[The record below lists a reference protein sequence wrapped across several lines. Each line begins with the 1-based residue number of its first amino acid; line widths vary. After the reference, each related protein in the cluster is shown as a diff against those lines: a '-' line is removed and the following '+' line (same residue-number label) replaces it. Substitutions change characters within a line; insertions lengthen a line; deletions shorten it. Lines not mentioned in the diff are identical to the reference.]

1 MRKICGQKS
10 VEKIPLKCLKII
22 FFALFII
29 IIAHC
34 VVMYAYSTYKL
45 TIDGQAKE
53 ASYFFLNN
61 KKCNISF
68 SLVPCHEIQI

>member
-1 MRKICGQKS
+1 
-10 VEKIPLKCLKII
+10 
-22 FFALFII
+22 
-29 IIAHC
+29 
-34 VVMYAYSTYKL
+34 MYAYSTYKL

-68 SLVPCHEIQI
+68 SLVLSCHKI